1 MGRPM
6 TPNAILKKRGS
17 RRVRENEPEFE
28 GGIGDPPAGMGGVAL
43 DTWREFVGELTAAGV
58 VLTQIDR
65 RNVINLCEAAQHCH
79 DAQEDIK
86 AQGLKAMTERGETKN
101 QSFTI
106 QTTAATTFLR
116 ISSAYGCTPASRG
129 KVVVPKK
136 PKANKFDD
144 L

>member
-1 MGRPM
+1 MARPL

-17 RRVRENEPEFE
+17 TRVRKNEPEFV
-28 GGIGDPPAGMGGVAL
+28 GDIGEPPAEMDGVAL
-43 DTWREFVGELTAAGV
+43 ETWHQFVGQLSAAGV
-58 VLTQIDR
+58 QLTQIDR

-86 AQGLKAMTERGETKN
+86 ANGLKAITERGETKN

-129 KVVVPKK
+129 KVTVPTK
-136 PKANKFDD
+136 PKPNKFAD

>member
-1 MGRPM
+1 MARPL
-6 TPNAILKKRGS
+6 TPNAILQKRGS
-17 RRVRENEPEFE
+17 KHARTNEPEFA
-28 GGIGDPPAGMGGVAL
+28 GSIGDPPEDMEGVAL
-43 DTWREFVGELTAAGV
+43 ETWRQFVDELTEAGV

-86 AQGLKAMTERGETKN
+86 RSGLKAITERGETKN

-129 KVVVPKK
+129 KVTVPTK
-136 PKANKFDD
+136 PKTNKFAD